1 MGQPR
6 SCRIGPGHLDQPAAQ
21 VNAVQPCGGGALCD
35 LNGQVARTG
44 SQIQDTPLF
53 QVSDDLFG
61 LLKPFAYTTIASGI
75 CGVTVILMPIG
86 MLIGL
91 AALIIEGMI
100 FLRAK
105 EQVEFV

>member
-1 MGQPR
+1 M
-6 SCRIGPGHLDQPAAQ
+6 SAEL
-21 VNAVQPCGGGALCD
+21 L
-35 LNGQVARTG
+35 
-44 SQIQDTPLF
+44 
-53 QVSDDLFG
+53 G

-86 MLIGL
+86 MLVGI

-105 EQVEFV
+105 EEVEFV